1 MKFLV
6 LTINL
11 VVEIQTMQEI
21 ALERRS
27 RIRSQSEISSVETVD
42 QLEYAEASVVCRK
55 FSDLFLSILVLS

>member
-6 LTINL
+6 LTINV

-27 RIRSQSEISSVETVD
+27 RIRSQSEISLVETVD

>member
-27 RIRSQSEISSVETVD
+27 RIRSQSEISLVETVD